1 MTLFLDWTLTFV
13 ECGSGRLLRICLEV
27 QNMFVSKRESDS
39 LWLMLIWIEKT
50 SAGELDFVAIY
61 V

>member
-13 ECGSGRLLRICLEV
+13 ECGSGPLLRICLEV
-27 QNMFVSKRESDS
+27 QNMFSSERESDS
-39 LWLMLIWIEKT
+39 SWLMFIWIEKT
-50 SAGELDFVAIY
+50 SAGELDFVVMY